1 MNTQYFIIIDGQQ
14 QGPYPK
20 EILRIQGMT
29 PETLVWREGLES
41 WVPASSVP
49 ELAEILADDSAFSTY
64 ARPEEAVQ
72 PQPAQEQ
79 PAQEQPAQE
88 QPQQP
93 LYYDRQ
99 QPQPQQQYYGRQQP
113 CNGQPRQQYYG
124 QQQPC
129 NGQPQQQYYGQQQQY
144 YGQQPQY
151 YGQPGSFPTP
161 HTNWM
166 PWAIVSLCINFVIGN
181 VISVVLAIFGIVYA
195 NKANNFYQIHQD
207 EQGHVANSS
216 AKSLTIIS
224 YVVMLLGLILIIA
237 LIFIGLSE
245 AFLEGALGDRY

>member
-29 PETLVWREGLES
+29 PETFVWREGLEA
-41 WVPASSVP
+41 WVPASTLP
-49 ELAEILADDSAFSTY
+49 ELADILADDSAFSSY
-64 ARPEEAVQ
+64 ARPEEAAQ
-72 PQPAQEQ
+72 PQPGQEQ
-79 PAQEQPAQE
+79 LQPEQS
-88 QPQQP
+88 
-93 LYYDRQ
+93 Q
-99 QPQPQQQYYGRQQP
+99 QPQYYGQQSP
-113 CNGQPRQQYYG
+113 QPGNGQQQYYG
-124 QQQPC
+124 QQQPY
-129 NGQPQQQYYGQQQQY
+129 NGQQQQYYGQQQPYNGQQYNGQQQQY

-151 YGQPGSFPTP
+151 YGQQNYGQPGSFPTP

-166 PWAIVSLCINFVIGN
+166 PWAIVSLCLNFVIGN
-181 VISVVLAIFGIVYA
+181 IISVVLAIFGIVYA

-207 EQGHVANSS
+207 EQGRVANSS